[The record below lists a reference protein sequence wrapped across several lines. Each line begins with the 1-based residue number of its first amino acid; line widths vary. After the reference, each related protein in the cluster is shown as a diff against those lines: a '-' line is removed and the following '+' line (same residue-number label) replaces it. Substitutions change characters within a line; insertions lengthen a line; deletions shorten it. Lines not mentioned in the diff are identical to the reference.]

1 LPPRSSTIQTIR
13 ENIKKELA
21 ALYPEREIDSLMEV
35 LCQHRLDLK
44 RHEIGMR
51 KHEILMPPDLEWF
64 KTAIAKLREMVPVQY
79 ITGETEFFD
88 LRLKVGPAALIP
100 RPETEEL
107 VKWIIDDHEGERF
120 RMIDL
125 GTGSGCIAL
134 ALAKN
139 FPDAAVYATD
149 INKEALDLARD
160 NARKLGLD
168 VEFFLH
174 DVSREDPPDGFSHLD
189 LLVSNPPYIPVK
201 ERVTMDANVL
211 EFEPASAL
219 FVPDEDPLVFYRHIA
234 GFGQKA
240 LHPGGMIYLEIHENF
255 GQQVTGLLQKS
266 GFEKVTLR
274 KDINGKDRMVRAT
287 IR

>member
-1 LPPRSSTIQTIR
+1 LPPSSSTIQTIR

-21 ALYPEREIDSLMEV
+21 TLYPEREINSLTEV

-64 KTAIAKLREMVPVQY
+64 KTAIEKLMEMVPVQY

-88 LRLKVGPAALIP
+88 LQLKVGPAALIP

-107 VKWIIDDHEGERF
+107 VKWIIDDHKGERC

-149 INKEALDLARD
+149 IHKEALDLASD

-174 DVSREDPPDGFSHLD
+174 DVSREDPPNGFSHLD
-189 LLVSNPPYIPVK
+189 LVVSNPPYIPFK
-201 ERVTMDANVL
+201 ERDSMDANVR

-240 LHPGGMIYLEIHENF
+240 LHPGGMLYLEIHENF

>member
-1 LPPRSSTIQTIR
+1 MPPPSSTIKTIR

-21 ALYPEREIDSLMEV
+21 TLYPEREIDSLCEV
-35 LCQHRLDLK
+35 LCLHRLDLK
-44 RHEIGMR
+44 RHEIGLR

-64 KTAIAKLREMVPVQY
+64 KSAIVKLREMVPVQY

-88 LRLKVGPAALIP
+88 LQLKVSPAALIP

-107 VKWIIDDHEGERF
+107 VKWIIDDHKGEHC
-120 RMIDL
+120 RMIDI

-139 FPDAAVYATD
+139 FPAAAVYATD
-149 INKEALDLARD
+149 IQKEALDLAGD

-174 DVSREDPPDGFSHLD
+174 DVSREDPPEGFLHLD
-189 LLVSNPPYIPVK
+189 LLVSNPPYIPFK
-201 ERVTMDANVL
+201 ERESMDANVR

-219 FVPDEDPLVFYRHIA
+219 FVPDEDPLVFYRHLA
-234 GFGQKA
+234 GFAQKA
-240 LHPGGMIYLEIHENF
+240 LHPGGMLYLEIHENF
-255 GQQVTGLLQKS
+255 GQQVTELLEKS
-266 GFEKVTLR
+266 GFEKVSLR
-274 KDINGKDRMVRAT
+274 KDIHGKDRMVRAT
-287 IR
+287 IM